1 MFFERW
7 KKHVE
12 VLNQTNCFLLFGFV
26 WWLFT
31 DATIAIHHFWPSLKG
46 NTFNLRIWK
55 SVLKKGIRSLC
66 FKEGSFCGEIR
77 DPLILTGM
85 VSASI
90 FDHGKNCLV
99 DTICCSYIGG
109 FSQKKNLHSTIFAK
123 KVAGSWKKRNRNF
136 SILAVISTSW
146 RMSTSDLGI
155 QIPGEENLSF
165 LRQWRWNSL
174 GWKDLWL
181 ERQWWRRFRVAWR
194 IPLNWSELVRFKLQV
209 TENWDRKSVV

>member
-12 VLNQTNCFLLFGFV
+12 VLNQMNCFLLFGFV

-31 DATIAIHHFWPSLKG
+31 DATIAIHHFSPSLKG

-55 SVLKKGIRSLC
+55 SFLKKGIRSLC

-85 VSASI
+85 VSASM
-90 FDHGKNCLV
+90 FDHGKNYLF

-109 FSQKKNLHSTIFAK
+109 FSQKRNLHSTIFPK
-123 KVAGSWKKRNRNF
+123 KKPGRWKKTRNTNF
-136 SILAVISTSW
+136 SSLAVISTSW
-146 RMSTSDLGI
+146 RMSTSELGI
-155 QIPGEENLSF
+155 QIPG
-165 LRQWRWNSL
+165 
-174 GWKDLWL
+174 
-181 ERQWWRRFRVAWR
+181 
-194 IPLNWSELVRFKLQV
+194 
-209 TENWDRKSVV
+209 